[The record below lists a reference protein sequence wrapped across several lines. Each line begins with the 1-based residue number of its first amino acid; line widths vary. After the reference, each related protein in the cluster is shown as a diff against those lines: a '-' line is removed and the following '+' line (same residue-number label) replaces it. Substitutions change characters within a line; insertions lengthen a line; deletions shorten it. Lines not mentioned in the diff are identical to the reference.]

1 MKDKQDFF
9 GLLGELD
16 GLDAAEYSR
25 VLGDF
30 DFGRYILRV
39 NRVAMAE
46 DPQGSLFLIRV
57 PQQIA
62 GFPHHLLSSPVRR
75 TALEDYLIRQVSSA
89 LEQQARFD
97 DDGLARRRISIA
109 APGQKILPRTALLI
123 TDDQVEARLIIQLPV
138 REGRILA
145 RAAQD
150 IFLHDL
156 PRLVTDAMLYC
167 NLDAA
172 AVEDFVNQMEDAD
185 QVRQALPTRGLV
197 AFVRDG
203 SLLARTG
210 GTDQPDLLHA
220 TPLAV
225 TGSIRVELDTPNAGA
240 VVGLGV
246 PAGITVVVGDDAS
259 GRVELMHAL
268 AAGIYNHIPGDGREM
283 AITLPDAVYVA
294 AEPGRS
300 VQRVDVSPFFAR
312 GEEGGPYRAYTAC
325 AATPAASQAAALVEA
340 IEVGAR
346 ALLFD
351 ESNAAPGFL
360 ALDQRLAALAGTGSV
375 RTVPLAQRARQIA
388 DELGI
393 SLVIG
398 GHATVGDF
406 ISVADHVLAVRDFE
420 VRDITEEA
428 RKAVGTRTAAAG
440 EAAEV
445 AKLVERARWVVPG
458 SLDASA
464 GRLDVAVSAPAVS
477 RLHFGRHCID
487 LSALQQ
493 LADPH
498 QTATIGL
505 ILNYAKTRY
514 MEEGRPLRE
523 ILDLVD
529 RDLSTEGLEC
539 LSRDLRGDLARP
551 RRYEIAAA
559 LNRLR
564 SLRISARAE

>member
-1 MKDKQDFF
+1 MMF
-9 GLLGELD
+9 
-16 GLDAAEYSR
+16 APISR
-25 VLGDF
+25 
-30 DFGRYILRV
+30 
-39 NRVAMAE
+39 
-46 DPQGSLFLIRV
+46 
-57 PQQIA
+57 
-62 GFPHHLLSSPVRR
+62 
-75 TALEDYLIRQVSSA
+75 
-89 LEQQARFD
+89 
-97 DDGLARRRISIA
+97 LARRA
-109 APGQKILPRTALLI
+109 
-123 TDDQVEARLIIQLPV
+123 V
-138 REGRILA
+138 
-145 RAAQD
+145 
-150 IFLHDL
+150 
-156 PRLVTDAMLYC
+156 
-167 NLDAA
+167 AA
-172 AVEDFVNQMEDAD
+172 A
-185 QVRQALPTRGLV
+185 
-197 AFVRDG
+197 
-203 SLLARTG
+203 TG
-210 GTDQPDLLHA
+210 
-220 TPLAV
+220 V
-225 TGSIRVELDTPNAGA
+225 
-240 VVGLGV
+240 
-246 PAGITVVVGDDAS
+246 ITVVVGDDAS

-268 AAGIYNHIPGDGREM
+268 AAGIYNHVPGDGREL

-300 VQRVDVSPFFAR
+300 VQRVDVSPFLSR
-312 GEEGGPYRAYTAC
+312 GEEGGPYRAYTSA

-346 ALLFD
+346 ALLLD
-351 ESNAAPGFL
+351 ESDSAPGFL
-360 ALDQRLAALAGTGSV
+360 ALDQRLAALAGAGSV
-375 RTVPLAQRARQIA
+375 RTVSLAQRARQIA

-428 RKAVGTRTAAAG
+428 RKAVGARTVAAG

-477 RLHFGRHCID
+477 RLQFGRHTID

-505 ILNYAKTRY
+505 ILNYAKMRY